1 MLCNF
6 FRLCQGFSVCFWWHY
21 QIQVHVAWCTHT
33 NQAQRDLQGGYEL
46 VTINA
51 WMDAAL
57 WEKVFENF
65 VQGDVSTTRTHGGTG
80 LGLGIV
86 RSLVQ
91 LMGGKI
97 RIVEKSGPGSLF
109 QFTVCFDRPL
119 KYETVPFNL
128 SPSFHGAEVV
138 LAIPDG
144 DCRAVAA
151 HWLENQSLTVHQVET
166 WEHILLHLRT
176 LNCACKHHKRDGV
189 EVCYDMKKR
198 SNSDCVQQ
206 LALGLEFSQKRPSMY
221 DLWKSWKNIGT
232 RSLNGFARQLMIIDI
247 SLLPRVVKQND
258 LQDYLHESGFLTGTR
273 TRCLD
278 ALGLEKPDLN
288 EQRTLRQR
296 DLLVVWITASNTPE
310 PVKAALR
317 SVCNSVLVRRPLHAA
332 RLKELFQQV
341 AQEGGDTFH
350 MSKLEKPTVILS
362 SNVIHYARQQEWDD
376 PYDCKTELP
385 YAPFTNH
392 EQQLPGQQPPAATA
406 EEDSLLTASKESLA
420 SAVDSTPVAVCKSS
434 QKEQLT
440 QSSPFVS
447 RTVPRNRRSKKK
459 PTGSKGVDSL
469 SKPLDKLEILVAEDN
484 PLLRKLAVAML
495 RRLGAATYEAAN
507 GQEALEAV
515 MSRVQ
520 GGERS
525 FHCILMDCQVHHSLQ
540 HMDLASNTHGS

>member
-1 MLCNF
+1 
-6 FRLCQGFSVCFWWHY
+6 
-21 QIQVHVAWCTHT
+21 
-33 NQAQRDLQGGYEL
+33 
-46 VTINA
+46 
-51 WMDAAL
+51 
-57 WEKVFENF
+57 
-65 VQGDVSTTRTHGGTG
+65 
-80 LGLGIV
+80 
-86 RSLVQ
+86 
-91 LMGGKI
+91 
-97 RIVEKSGPGSLF
+97 
-109 QFTVCFDRPL
+109 
-119 KYETVPFNL
+119 
-128 SPSFHGAEVV
+128 
-138 LAIPDG
+138 
-144 DCRAVAA
+144 
-151 HWLENQSLTVHQVET
+151 
-166 WEHILLHLRT
+166 
-176 LNCACKHHKRDGV
+176 
-189 EVCYDMKKR
+189 
-198 SNSDCVQQ
+198 
-206 LALGLEFSQKRPSMY
+206 
-221 DLWKSWKNIGT
+221 
-232 RSLNGFARQLMIIDI
+232 
-247 SLLPRVVKQND
+247 
-258 LQDYLHESGFLTGTR
+258 
-273 TRCLD
+273 
-278 ALGLEKPDLN
+278 LN

-341 AQEGGDTFH
+341 AQEGGDSFH

-362 SNVIHYARQQEWDD
+362 SNVIHYAKQQEWDD

-385 YAPFTNH
+385 YAPLTNH
-392 EQQLPGQQPPAATA
+392 E
-406 EEDSLLTASKESLA
+406 DSSLTASKENLA
-420 SAVDSTPVAVCKSS
+420 SAVDSTPVVVCKSS

-440 QSSPFVS
+440 QSSPFGS

-540 HMDLASNTHGS
+540 HVDSTNNTQGS